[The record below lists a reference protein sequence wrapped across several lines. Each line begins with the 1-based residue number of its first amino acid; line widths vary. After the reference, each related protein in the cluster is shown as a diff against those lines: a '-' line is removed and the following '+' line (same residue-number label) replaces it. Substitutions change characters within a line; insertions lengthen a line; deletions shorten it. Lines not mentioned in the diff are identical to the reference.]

1 MKIDGKVVNLRHL
14 QDWCGGSAKQ
24 NGWHED
30 RPKREDFAF
39 DGYEKRLLHWQMA
52 KISLMHS
59 ELSEAVEEL
68 RKGFEAG
75 ETYYEGVTKTGT
87 NLRSDGSPAKPEGV
101 PSELADVVIRIMDF
115 CYTEG
120 IDLEQIID
128 EKLRYNATRGHRHGG
143 KAV

>member
-30 RPKREDFAF
+30 RPKRQHYSETDHGLVAF
-39 DGYEKRLLHWQMA
+39 EQALLHWQMA
-52 KISLMHS
+52 KIALMHS
-59 ELSEAVEEL
+59 ELSEGVEEL
-68 RKGFEAG
+68 RAGNEANQTYYVG
-75 ETYYEGVTKTGT
+75 ET
-87 NLRSDGSPAKPEGV
+87 DKPEGL

-115 CYTEG
+115 CFTEG
-120 IDLEQIID
+120 IDLEEIID